1 MYFPLLRGKQFEFTA
16 LRELSGIV
24 PNSLFKPVIEP
35 VRENTKQ
42 LETTINS
49 LNKNNITPLIIVNSE
64 IGELKGK
71 TDQFINEL
79 YKIKGIS
86 F

>member
-49 LNKNNITPLIIVNSE
+49 LNKTILHHLLLSI
-64 IGELKGK
+64 LR
-71 TDQFINEL
+71 
-79 YKIKGIS
+79 
-86 F
+86 